1 MFCVSLAGEN
11 GQMNTL
17 KDTQDFFI
25 IIGGSNYPRFF

>member
-17 KDTQDFFI
+17 QDIQFFFI
-25 IIGGSNYPRFF
+25 IIGGGNYPRFF